1 MECTKAYHVQVFQW
15 YRSEHDVP
23 AIKMVNSTSSG
34 IVENHSIEGR
44 NNYTN
49 KSDLVRKSD
58 CIWCMACVSV
68 CPPQAIKIDEENLD
82 VHEKKAETTS

>member
-1 MECTKAYHVQVFQW
+1 MECTKACTVQVFQW

-23 AIKMVNSTSSG
+23 AIKMANSTSSE

-44 NNYTN
+44 NDYTN

-58 CIWCMACVSV
+58 CIWYMACVSV
-68 CPPQAIKIDEENLD
+68 CPTQAIEVDEENLD
-82 VHEKKAETTS
+82 VHKKRKQKQ